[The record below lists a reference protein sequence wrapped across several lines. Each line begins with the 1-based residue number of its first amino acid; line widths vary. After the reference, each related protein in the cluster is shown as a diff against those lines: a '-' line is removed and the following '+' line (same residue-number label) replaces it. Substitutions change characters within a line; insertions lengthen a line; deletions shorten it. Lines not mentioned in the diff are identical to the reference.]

1 MNRAEGYLRRKWF
14 NRLMLV
20 LCGCAA
26 VITIIFLVLILGYT
40 LINGITYFNLD
51 FITQAAKP
59 VGESGG
65 GMRDEIFGTFILV
78 GLASVIALPVGL
90 LAGIFLAEFAG
101 PKMASAIRFSADIL
115 AGVPSIIVGVF
126 AYALLVRPMHSYSAL
141 SAGVALAIIMIP
153 VVARTAE
160 ESLRLVPG
168 SQREAALALGIS
180 RWRMILGVII
190 PGAMTGIVTGIM
202 LAVARVAGE
211 TAPLIFTAL
220 GSAFGVQGLDKPIGA
235 LTKAVNISGAVSPA
249 ILATAS
255 MMPVTSPV
263 TAPGRI
269 TLTIDLH
276 LVTPSAR
283 AASRIELG
291 TRRKDSSAVRATMG
305 IMIIAKATPAESA
318 EYECI
323 GRTRIA

>member
-1 MNRAEGYLRRKWF
+1 
-14 NRLMLV
+14 
-20 LCGCAA
+20 
-26 VITIIFLVLILGYT
+26 
-40 LINGITYFNLD
+40 
-51 FITQAAKP
+51 
-59 VGESGG
+59 
-65 GMRDEIFGTFILV
+65 MRDEIFGTFILV

-220 GSAFGVQGLDKPIGA
+220 GSAFGVQGLTVPIGA
-235 LTKAVNISGAVSPA
+235 LPLQIYRYALSPYSDWQKQAWAAAFLLVILVLGINIVVRLVSN
-249 ILATAS
+249 
-255 MMPVTSPV
+255 
-263 TAPGRI
+263 
-269 TLTIDLH
+269 
-276 LVTPSAR
+276 
-283 AASRIELG
+283 
-291 TRRKDSSAVRATMG
+291 RRR
-305 IMIIAKATPAESA
+305 
-318 EYECI
+318 
-323 GRTRIA
+323 